1 MNDKQGGKVMIWLS
15 RITTFIMFALLIGGL
30 FLVIVTKLS
39 GEEPNIFGYQLK
51 VVLSGSMEPDIQTG
65 SVIAVKL
72 GGDMSRFNKG
82 DIITF
87 REENKSLVTHRISE
101 VTHSEGK
108 VSYQTKGDNNNRA
121 DINQVFPESVTAEYT
136 GLTIPYVGY
145 FVSFLQS
152 KNGALLVIILGGILL
167 LYSLFSIWRTLANVE
182 ALHRAK
188 DMVIEDVNKN
198 NSY

>member
-1 MNDKQGGKVMIWLS
+1 MNDKQDGKVMIWLS

-101 VTHSEGK
+101 VTHSESK
-108 VSYQTKGDNNNRA
+108 VLYQTKGDNNNRA

-145 FVSFLQS
+145 FLSFLQS
-152 KNGALLVIILGGILL
+152 KNGALLVIILGAVFL

-182 ALHRAK
+182 DLHRAK
-188 DMVIEDVNKN
+188 DMAIENVNKK